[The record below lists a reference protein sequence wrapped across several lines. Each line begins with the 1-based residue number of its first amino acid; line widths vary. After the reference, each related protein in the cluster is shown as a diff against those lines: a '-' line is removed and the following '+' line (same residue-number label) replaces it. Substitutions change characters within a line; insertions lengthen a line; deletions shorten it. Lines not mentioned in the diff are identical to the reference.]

1 MLCCASVQHLVRIR
15 NSISENFALWLSPSY
30 VSRLINI
37 PRNAT
42 DSVVW
47 GWGDARNRRIA

>member
-1 MLCCASVQHLVRIR
+1 MLCRASVQRLVCIW
-15 NSISENFALWLSPSY
+15 NFISENFALWLSPSY